1 MDGSFKLFRNLSFYR
16 SFGRKLFTINELL
29 YRPNRNLTVLTVP
42 LFLQNA
48 VTTEMNSVLVDSG
61 LMYPGSYGSLDVNP
75 GFSADAAID
84 WVLSKRQKVQDL
96 PEGDILVINLALSGC
111 T

>member
-1 MDGSFKLFRNLSFYR
+1 
-16 SFGRKLFTINELL
+16 
-29 YRPNRNLTVLTVP
+29 
-42 LFLQNA
+42 
-48 VTTEMNSVLVDSG
+48 
-61 LMYPGSYGSLDVNP
+61 MYPGSYGSLDVNP